1 MMRKLTL
8 LFGLSVFVLAVF
20 AGYQTGSR
28 ELANVELQDDMQ
40 DLSTQLGTK
49 IGLGQP
55 KSDQDLRMA
64 VVGKAKE
71 HQIEL
76 MPTQVMV
83 QRTRSGDSTTI
94 YLAADYTVTI
104 QLPGFSFPLHF
115 TPSGGRKHDSEK

>member
-1 MMRKLTL
+1 MRKLTIL
-8 LFGLSVFVLAVF
+8 VGISVLVLMVF
-20 AGYQTGSR
+20 AGYQIGSR
-28 ELANVELQDDMQ
+28 ELANVEFQDDMQ
-40 DLSTQLGTK
+40 DLSTEPGTW

-76 MPTQVMV
+76 KPAQVMV
-83 QRTRSGDSTTI
+83 KRTRSGDSTTI
-94 YLAADYTVTI
+94 YLAADYTVTV

-115 TPSGGRKHDSEK
+115 TPSGGKKRDSDK